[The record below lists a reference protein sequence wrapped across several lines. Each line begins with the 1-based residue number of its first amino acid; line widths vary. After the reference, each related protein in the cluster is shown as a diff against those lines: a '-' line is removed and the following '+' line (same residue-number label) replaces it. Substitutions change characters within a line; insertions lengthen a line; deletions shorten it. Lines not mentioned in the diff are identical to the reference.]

1 MRTQER
7 RAISQTGFPSVS
19 QHFSSIPNLCFAVD
33 ANDSIVAYDFLGD
46 ITFSKRLGFIEAGKD
61 VGNMIQSAEDVMSYF
76 SVVRTSRSCHYLKLT
91 PLFTLRLVKF
101 PNLTNSSARV
111 PTLPTSLTN
120 SPTSPSLPPSAC
132 SALWSACKILAST
145 RRKKTS

>member
-1 MRTQER
+1 MQER
-7 RAISQTGFPSVS
+7 RAISRTGFPSVS

-76 SVVRTSRSCHYLKLT
+76 SVVRTSRSSHYLKLT
-91 PLFTLRLVKF
+91 PLSTLRLVKF
-101 PNLTNSSARV
+101 PNSTNFSARV
-111 PTLPTSLTN
+111 PMLPTSLTN
-120 SPTSPSLPPSAC
+120 SPTSLSLPPSAY
-132 SALWSACKILAST
+132 SASWSAYKILAST
-145 RRKKTS
+145 KRKKTL